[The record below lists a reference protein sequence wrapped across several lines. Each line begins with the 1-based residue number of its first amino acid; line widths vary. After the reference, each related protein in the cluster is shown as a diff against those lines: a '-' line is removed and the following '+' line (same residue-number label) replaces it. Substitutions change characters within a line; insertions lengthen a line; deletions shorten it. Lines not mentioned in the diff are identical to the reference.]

1 MKNLLKTIISI
12 IPFLILIILG
22 YVVCSKSISFSKQQ
36 LNMIYYAPYVILL
49 LAAVI
54 AYKFNRSRYFFI
66 AVISTISLLI
76 FYFPLKITID
86 SIDLTMILCILLP
99 FNVVAFALLKERG
112 ILSLWGI
119 LRFGFL
125 LLQAGIV
132 VWLTAPPQQ
141 NTLSLI
147 NRSFFPAPLN
157 PLISIPHIALLL
169 FLIAFAILSLRIML
183 YQSSQDITIMGV
195 LITLFCMLNGNKTI
209 GYSVFLTVIG
219 MILLVSILR
228 DTYFMAFF
236 DELTSLPSRRALNQ
250 DLMKLGMKYT
260 IAMLDIDFFKKFND
274 TYGHDTGDEVL
285 RFVSSIIKDVKGG
298 GKAYRYGGEEFTII
312 FSGKSK
318 SDIMPVLDELREA
331 IADRG
336 FVVRPKRRVG
346 NSSNSKSKKN
356 TKRRGSSSN
365 RKKVYIHVSIGVA
378 NRDDTL
384 KTPAMVMKA
393 ADAALYRAK
402 KKGRNCVSK

>member
-1 MKNLLKTIISI
+1 
-12 IPFLILIILG
+12 
-22 YVVCSKSISFSKQQ
+22 
-36 LNMIYYAPYVILL
+36 
-49 LAAVI
+49 
-54 AYKFNRSRYFFI
+54 
-66 AVISTISLLI
+66 
-76 FYFPLKITID
+76 
-86 SIDLTMILCILLP
+86 
-99 FNVVAFALLKERG
+99 
-112 ILSLWGI
+112 
-119 LRFGFL
+119 
-125 LLQAGIV
+125 
-132 VWLTAPPQQ
+132 
-141 NTLSLI
+141 
-147 NRSFFPAPLN
+147 
-157 PLISIPHIALLL
+157 
-169 FLIAFAILSLRIML
+169 ML